1 MEKCQ
6 ECHSDFREIFQH
18 LLDLLFPLTSQ
29 IPPKKKS
36 ISQKEKQGKERK
48 NNNFLIL
55 KIIRHNIS

>member
-36 ISQKEKQGKERK
+36 ISQKKNKEKKGKTTT
-48 NNNFLIL
+48 FLY
-55 KIIRHNIS
+55 